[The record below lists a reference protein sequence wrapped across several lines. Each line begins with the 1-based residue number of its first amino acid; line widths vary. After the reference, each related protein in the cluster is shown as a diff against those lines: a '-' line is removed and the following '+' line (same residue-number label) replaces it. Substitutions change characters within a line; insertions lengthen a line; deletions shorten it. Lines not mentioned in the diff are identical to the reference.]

1 MSDPEAQEISCDLC
15 ILGAGIAGLN
25 ALFVASQYLSRNN
38 RIVVVDRRADVGGM
52 WLSTYQY
59 VRLHQ
64 PHPLFT
70 AGNIPW
76 TFGKER
82 SHLATGAE
90 VLSHLRHCFD
100 TLRGRV
106 TVEER
111 FGYEYKSHEETG
123 GEAGDV
129 IVLCASPEGKPLR
142 IRAKKLVKALG
153 HDVKT
158 KKPLSLSSERVR
170 SASPDQGDLLGKVTS
185 APSVYIVGGGKTAMD
200 TAYTIVTRFPEKPVS
215 LLVGRGTLFVR
226 RDDVFPAG
234 ARRLWGGSTPA
245 AAFLDLGRRFD
256 GSNEGEVLD
265 YFRSRY
271 AVSLVPDARRW
282 MFALMSDHENAAI
295 ASGVREVIRDYFTDV
310 IDRDGRP
317 TLFLRSGASRPIEPG
332 SLIVNCT
339 GYLFLDSIP
348 YEPFVSPSG
357 KVVSI
362 HSASALHFNTAWA
375 AYFATHLSYLDLL
388 HRLPLYESDPVSLY
402 RVSPEIV
409 ALALGSQILHN
420 TGLILRAAPRRVF
433 GDCGVDFE
441 RWYPPP
447 RQLLDAIS
455 FLWFLKHNPDHFR
468 RALDVIRDRFGVRC
482 GPLRHVV
489 DPWTE
494 PMRSSSEAVSGE
506 RKQEPRAP

>member
-1 MSDPEAQEISCDLC
+1 MSSDQPTSNSRVEEISCDLC

-25 ALFVASQYLSRNN
+25 ALFVASRYLSPSN
-38 RIVVVDRRADVGGM
+38 RVVLVDRRAAVGGM
-52 WLSTYQY
+52 WLSTYDY

-82 SHLATGAE
+82 GHLATGAE
-90 VLSHLRHCFD
+90 VLSHLRHCFE
-100 TLRGRV
+100 TLRAQV

-111 FGYEYKSHEETG
+111 FGCEYQSHEEIG

-129 IVLCASPEGKPLR
+129 IVRCASREGKPLR

-158 KKPLSLSSERVR
+158 KKPLALSSRRVE
-170 SASPDQGDLLGKVTS
+170 SISPDQQDLLGKV
-185 APSVYIVGGGKTAMD
+185 AGAASVYIVGGGKTAMD
-200 TAYTIVTRFPEKPVS
+200 TAYAIVTRFPEKPVS
-215 LLVGRGTLFVR
+215 LLVGRGTLFLR
-226 RDDVFPAG
+226 RDDVFPTG
-234 ARRLWGGSTPA
+234 ARRLWGGVTPV
-245 AAFLDLGRRFD
+245 AAFLDVGRRFD

-271 AVSLVPDARRW
+271 ALSLVPDARRW
-282 MFALMSDHENAAI
+282 MFALLSDHENAVI
-295 ASGVREVIRDYFTDV
+295 ASGVREVIRDYLVDV
-310 IDRDGRP
+310 VDRDGRP
-317 TLFLRSGASRPIEPG
+317 TLLSRSGASRPIEPG

-339 GYLFLDSIP
+339 GYLFLDAIP

-357 KVVSI
+357 KVVAI

-375 AYFATHLSYLDLL
+375 TYFATHLSYLNLL
-388 HRLPLYESDPVSLY
+388 HRLPLFEIDLVSLY
-402 RVSPEIV
+402 RANPEML
-409 ALALGSQILHN
+409 APALGSQILHN
-420 TGLILRAAPRRVF
+420 TSLILRAAPRSVF

-441 RWYPPP
+441 RWYPPH
-447 RQLLDAIS
+447 RQLLDGLS
-455 FLWFLKHNPDHFR
+455 FLWFVKHHPDHFR

-482 GPLRHVV
+482 GPLPHVAGA
-489 DPWTE
+489 
-494 PMRSSSEAVSGE
+494 SASN
-506 RKQEPRAP
+506 